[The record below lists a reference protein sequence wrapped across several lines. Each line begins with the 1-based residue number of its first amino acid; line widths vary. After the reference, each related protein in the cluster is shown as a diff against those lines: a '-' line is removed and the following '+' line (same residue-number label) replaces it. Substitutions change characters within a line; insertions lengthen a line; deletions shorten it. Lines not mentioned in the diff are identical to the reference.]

1 MRRLVVIAL
10 CAALVLSVATRAV
23 AAPAPLTPAEA
34 VALALESDGAPATVH
49 GEALGEA
56 LAAPGGKRW
65 VNIGREGTAIGVVM
79 TAEQAAE
86 VPRFGLYRQRG
97 ATLEVSGVL
106 NSACDEHGGDLD
118 LHADTVSVLDE
129 GGAIV
134 DPLHP
139 GKLWLAGASA
149 TIALALWAR
158 YRQLRRR
165 RHLA

>member
-1 MRRLVVIAL
+1 MRRLIVTAL
-10 CAALVLSVATRAV
+10 CAALVLSVGTRA
-23 AAPAPLTPAEA
+23 AGSPAVLTPAEA
-34 VALALESDGAPATVH
+34 VALALESDGAPATVR

-56 LAAPGGKRW
+56 LTAPGGKRW
-65 VNIGREGTAIGVVM
+65 VNIGREGTALGVVM
-79 TAEQAAE
+79 TAEQAAS
-86 VPRFGLYRQRG
+86 VPQFGLYRQRG

-129 GGAIV
+129 GGAIA

-149 TIALALWAR
+149 AVSLALWAR

-165 RHLA
+165 RHLV